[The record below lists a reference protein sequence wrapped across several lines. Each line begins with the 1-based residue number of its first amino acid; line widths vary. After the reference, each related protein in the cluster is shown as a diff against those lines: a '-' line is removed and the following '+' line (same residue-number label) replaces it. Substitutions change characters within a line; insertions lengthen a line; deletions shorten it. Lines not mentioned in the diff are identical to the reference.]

1 MNSSAPA
8 GHRKVILVGID
19 SIAATKTDAQR
30 QVSGEL
36 TELLREFTDLV
47 EFTTDAVYLD
57 VTYNKFDIP
66 FGGRVAKMIKS
77 EIKRHMGLQVSVGMG
92 PNKFLARLAMIQ
104 ARPNGLVIILP
115 EQIES
120 FLADLPISTLPGA
133 GTITRQRL
141 GELGIERISQLAAA
155 PLQLLTDR
163 LGQRGKD
170 LWMLSQGRDNEQ
182 VTPLGQSSQL
192 VEETT
197 FAVTTYER
205 EEILDAL
212 RELASAL
219 SGRLRRRSLI
229 GRTVHL
235 RVVYPDFRQT
245 VRMQRLSDYTNH
257 FQVLLQSA
265 SELLYRTEACEIGVR
280 ALEIGLAGFAGEAV
294 EQLYLFSVTEQ
305 DKSQPV

>member
-1 MNSSAPA
+1 MSCSTPT

-19 SIAATKTDAQR
+19 SIPATKADAQR
-30 QVSGEL
+30 QIPDQVG
-36 TELLREFTDLV
+36 ELLREFTDLV
-47 EFTTDAVYLD
+47 EFTADAVYLD

-77 EIKRHMGLQVSVGMG
+77 EIKRHMDLQVSIGMG

-120 FLADLPISTLPGA
+120 FLADLPISKLPGA

-163 LGQRGKD
+163 LGQRGKN

-197 FAVTTYER
+197 FTATTYER

-212 RELASAL
+212 RELSSAL
-219 SGRLRRRSLI
+219 SGRLRRRSLR
-229 GRTVHL
+229 GRTISL
-235 RVVYPDFRQT
+235 RVVYPDRRQT
-245 VRMQRLSDYTNH
+245 VRTQRLSDFTDD
-257 FQVLLQSA
+257 FPVLLQSA
-265 SELLYRTEACEIGVR
+265 NDLLECTEACIIGVR
-280 ALEIGLAGFAGEAV
+280 ELGIGLAGFSGEAV
-294 EQLYLFSVTEQ
+294 EQLDLFSAVELN
-305 DKSQPV
+305 KSQAV

>member
-1 MNSSAPA
+1 MSCSTPT

-19 SIAATKTDAQR
+19 SIPATKADAQR
-30 QVSGEL
+30 QIPDQVG
-36 TELLREFTDLV
+36 ELLREFTDLV
-47 EFTTDAVYLD
+47 EFTADAVYLD

-77 EIKRHMGLQVSVGMG
+77 EIKRHMGLQVSIGMA

-163 LGQRGKD
+163 LGQRGKN

-197 FAVTTYER
+197 FTATTYER

-212 RELASAL
+212 RELSSAL
-219 SGRLRRRSLI
+219 SGRLRRRSLR
-229 GRTVHL
+229 GRTISL
-235 RVVYPDFRQT
+235 RVVYPDRRQT
-245 VRMQRLSDYTNH
+245 VRTQRLSDFTDD
-257 FQVLLQSA
+257 FPVLLQSA
-265 SELLYRTEACEIGVR
+265 NDLLECTEACIIGVR
-280 ALEIGLAGFAGEAV
+280 ELGIGLAGFSGEAV
-294 EQLYLFSVTEQ
+294 EQLDLFSAVELN
-305 DKSQPV
+305 KSQAV

>member
-1 MNSSAPA
+1 MSCSTPT

-19 SIAATKTDAQR
+19 SIPATMADAQR
-30 QVSGEL
+30 LIPDQVG
-36 TELLREFTDLV
+36 ELLREFTDLV
-47 EFTTDAVYLD
+47 ECTTDAVYLD

-77 EIKRHMGLQVSVGMG
+77 EIKRHMGLQVSIGMG

-120 FLADLPISTLPGA
+120 FLADLPISKLPGA

-163 LGQRGKD
+163 LGQRGKN

-192 VEETT
+192 VEEIT
-197 FAVTTYER
+197 FTATTYER

-212 RELASAL
+212 RELSSAL
-219 SGRLRRRSLI
+219 SGRLRRRSLR
-229 GRTVHL
+229 GRTVSL
-235 RVVYPDFRQT
+235 RVVYPDRRQT
-245 VRMQRLSDYTNH
+245 VRTQRLSDFTDD
-257 FQVLLQSA
+257 FPVLLQSA
-265 SELLYRTEACEIGVR
+265 NDLLEYTEAWIIGVR
-280 ALEIGLAGFAGEAV
+280 ELGIGLAGFSGEAV
-294 EQLYLFSVTEQ
+294 EQLDLFSAVELN
-305 DKSQPV
+305 KSQPV

>member
-1 MNSSAPA
+1 MSCSTPT

-19 SIAATKTDAQR
+19 SIPATKADAQR
-30 QVSGEL
+30 QIPDQVG
-36 TELLREFTDLV
+36 ELLREFTDLV
-47 EFTTDAVYLD
+47 EFTADAVYLD

-77 EIKRHMGLQVSVGMG
+77 EIKRHMGLQVSIGMG

-120 FLADLPISTLPGA
+120 FLADLPISKLPGA

-163 LGQRGKD
+163 LGQRGKN

-197 FAVTTYER
+197 FTATTYER

-212 RELASAL
+212 RELSSAL
-219 SGRLRRRSLI
+219 SGRLRRRSLR
-229 GRTVHL
+229 GRTISL
-235 RVVYPDFRQT
+235 RVVYPDRRQT
-245 VRMQRLSDYTNH
+245 VRTQRLSDFTDD
-257 FQVLLQSA
+257 FPVLLQSA
-265 SELLYRTEACEIGVR
+265 NDLLECTEACIIGVR
-280 ALEIGLAGFAGEAV
+280 ELGIGLAGFSGEAV
-294 EQLYLFSVTEQ
+294 EQLDLFSAVELN
-305 DKSQPV
+305 KSQAV